1 MKQRMT
7 MKSIFKKTLSIVTLS
22 SMVMFTGCLKD
33 LDTIPIDKDVT
44 TTGTVYENYDNYIK
58 VLAKCYAGLS
68 LSGQQA
74 GAGNPDIV
82 GFDEGFSQYMRCYFY
97 CQELTTDEAGLAWT
111 DGTLREFLTMN
122 WSSAN
127 EFIRTMYYRI
137 YFQITLCNEFILQT
151 SPGKLDEHGFST
163 AQKEVLAQYRTEA
176 RFLRA
181 YSYYHALDMFG
192 NVPFVTEETG
202 VGSYFPEQI
211 SRADLF
217 DYVESELL
225 AVAGDLMDPQENE
238 YGRVDKACAWTLL
251 TRLYLNS
258 KVYNNTERYT
268 DAITYAKKV
277 IAEGGYVL
285 EDTYAHMFLADN
297 NTADGIIYA
306 IPYSGTS
313 TQTYGGTMFLISA
326 QIGGSMQGST
336 DFGST
341 EAWWGLRVKPQFVA
355 KFPADNSDSRKLL
368 WTDGQSLEMNNLFD
382 FTSGYASMKWKN
394 VTSAGVAG
402 SNSKWP
408 DTDLPLF
415 RLADVYLMYA
425 EAVLRGGTGGDAT
438 TALGYVNEIRE
449 KAYGGTSGN
458 IASGALTLDFIID
471 ERARELWFEGYRRT
485 DLIRFGK
492 FTGGSYLWSWKGGV
506 LAGQSTDAKYNL
518 FPIPDADRTANPNLD
533 QNTGY

>member
-1 MKQRMT
+1 MT
-7 MKSIFKKTLSIVTLS
+7 MKSIFRKTLSIVALF
-22 SMVMFTGCLKD
+22 SMVLFTGCLKD
-33 LDTIPIDKDVT
+33 LDTIPLDPDITSSIELYEDF
-44 TTGTVYENYDNYIK
+44 ENYEL

-68 LSGQQA
+68 LTGQQA
-74 GAGNPDIV
+74 GAGDPDIV
-82 GFDEGFSQYMRCYFY
+82 GFDEGFSQYFRCYFY
-97 CQELTTDEAGLAWT
+97 CQELTTDEAGLAWS
-111 DGTLREFLTMN
+111 DGTLKEFLTMS

-127 EFIRTMYYRI
+127 EFIRTMYYRL

-151 SPGKLDEHGFST
+151 TPGKLDERGFNDE
-163 AQKEVLAQYRTEA
+163 QKAVIAAYRTEA
-176 RFLRA
+176 RYLRA
-181 YSYYHALDMFG
+181 FSYYHALDMFG

-202 VGSYFPEQI
+202 VGSYLPEQI

-225 AVAGDLMDPQENE
+225 AVADDLPDPQGND

-258 KVYNNTERYT
+258 KVYNDTERYT

-277 IAEGGYVL
+277 ISEGGYVL
-285 EDTYAHMFLADN
+285 EDTYANMFLADN
-297 NTADGIIYA
+297 NTADGIIFA
-306 IPYSGTS
+306 IPYHGET
-313 TQTYGGTMFLISA
+313 TQNYGGTMFLISA
-326 QIGGSMQGST
+326 QIGGSMQGLT
-336 DFGST
+336 DFGT
-341 EAWWGLRVKPQFVA
+341 NEAWWGLRVKQQLVA
-355 KFPADNSDSRKLL
+355 KFPSDNSDSRKMFY
-368 WTDGQSLEMNNLFD
+368 TDGHTLEMTNLFD
-382 FTSGYASMKWKN
+382 YTNGYGSTKWKN
-394 VTSAGVAG
+394 ITSTGANG
-402 SNSKWP
+402 SSTKWP

-458 IASGALTLDFIID
+458 IASGELTLDFILD

-492 FTGGSYLWSWKGGV
+492 FTGNAYLWDWKGGV
-506 LAGQSTDAKYNL
+506 LAGATTDAKYSL